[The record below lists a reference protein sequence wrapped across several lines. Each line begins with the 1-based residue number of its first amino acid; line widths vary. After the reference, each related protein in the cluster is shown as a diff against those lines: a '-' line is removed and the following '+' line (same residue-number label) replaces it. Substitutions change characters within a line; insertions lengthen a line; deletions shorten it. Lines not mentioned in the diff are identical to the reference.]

1 MLSNMQK
8 THIQK
13 QKKTCILH
21 SDKGT
26 HYNDT
31 ICGNSSLY
39 VQNGSQCE
47 ILYKINKLNF
57 ESYEII

>member
-13 QKKTCILH
+13 QKCILH

-26 HYNDT
+26 HYNNT
-31 ICGNSSLY
+31 ICGNISLY

-47 ILYKINKLNF
+47 ILYKIMCDLQ
-57 ESYEII
+57 